1 LNDLKL
7 SLFFKNQKNPKFLIE
22 GTWDFNG
29 EIPISDFGISIENQ
43 NY

>member
-1 LNDLKL
+1 VVETTGYILIHK
-7 SLFFKNQKNPKFLIE
+7 KNPKFLIE